1 MDKQLLKVEEAAAV
15 LSLGRSKVYEL
26 LACGELPAVKIG
38 RATRIPADSL
48 RRWVDEQIAAAESAG
63 GPGDG

>member
-1 MDKQLLKVEEAAAV
+1 VDKQLLKVEEAAAV

-38 RATRIPADSL
+38 RATRVPADSL
-48 RRWVDEQIAAAESAG
+48 RRWVDERAAAVEKPPEPSTR
-63 GPGDG
+63 